1 MSVQGADFK
10 QTIMAG
16 RIIGI
21 IISIGLI
28 IGGLSGGLVLRGT
41 NSSTALV
48 VAGFIFLAYD
58 IFMIIRD
65 KKKEDEGDDTFEN
78 NEEN

>member
-1 MSVQGADFK
+1 
-10 QTIMAG
+10 MAG

-21 IISIGLI
+21 IISVGLI
-28 IGGLSGGLVLRGT
+28 IAGLSGSFVLRGT
-41 NSSTALV
+41 NSSTALI

-65 KKKEDEGDDTFEN
+65 KKKEDDGNDTYN
-78 NEEN
+78 NTGE